1 MVLYQVHLA
10 RNGVRTHKFS
20 GDRHWLHRW
29 LYVTRGNN
37 INPGKITHL
46 ECTVAKYRGL
56 RGRDRMV
63 VWHTTTCAISVYHHW
78 TCEFE
83 HRSWRGVLYYF
94 PEYLIIISYFLYVH
108 VSKCMLICCRAT
120 FFPITTEIRKRNHIS
135 LFADFDPSLWA
146 VNWVVSSIE
155 TQISVSRSF
164 HVKSS
169 RVRRVSINDQIVRHR
184 VEKYYIPYKIFL
196 PQIWLTYYLAFKQ
209 FGFERTWWRLFQK
222 RVVRT
227 KLDIYVPFPL
237 QFLLEKT
244 ATSKKD
250 ASSTYCLVINERN
263 VNNYVFRD
271 NLTRSF

>member
-29 LYVTRGNN
+29 LYVKL
-37 INPGKITHL
+37 PYDHDH
-46 ECTVAKYRGL
+46 VGL
-56 RGRDRMV
+56 YILQRYTQDELSFQG
-63 VWHTTTCAISVYHHW
+63 W
-78 TCEFE
+78 
-83 HRSWRGVLYYF
+83 YYF

-169 RVRRVSINDQIVRHR
+169 RVRRVSINVQTVRHR
-184 VEKYYIPYKIFL
+184 VEKYYIPYKIL
-196 PQIWLTYYLAFKQ
+196 IPQIWVTYYLVFK
-209 FGFERTWWRLFQK
+209 LA
-222 RVVRT
+222 
-227 KLDIYVPFPL
+227 LSVPDDGY
-237 QFLLEKT
+237 
-244 ATSKKD
+244 SRN
-250 ASSTYCLVINERN
+250 ASCALN
-263 VNNYVFRD
+263 
-271 NLTRSF
+271 